1 MRKKSVA
8 HLQAALRRENGSCI
22 RHTMKDRL
30 PTPAI
35 VLCVLLMLNLARASA
50 ADPQGERKEAPRESK
65 DIAYVEGGH
74 EQQRLDIYLPSSP
87 GPHPLI
93 VYVHGGAWRGGSKND
108 QPLGKLVAQ
117 GFAVA
122 SVDYRLS
129 TVAPFPAQMH
139 DIKAAIRFLRARA
152 GEYGLD
158 TKRFAIAG
166 SSAGGHLA
174 ALAGVTNGNA
184 ELEGTLGA
192 HRDQSSAVQAI
203 ISLFGASDLTTILAQ
218 STPHGLKMRVPAL
231 ELLLGGQPDAKPGL
245 ARLASPV
252 FQAGSHAP
260 PLLLIHGDQDPQMPI
275 NQAHE
280 LHGRYKELARPVEFQ
295 VIHGAAHGGP
305 KFYDDE
311 RTALMRAFLAKHLDG
326 KR

>member
-1 MRKKSVA
+1 M
-8 HLQAALRRENGSCI
+8 N
-22 RHTMKDRL
+22 L
-30 PTPAI
+30 PR
-35 VLCVLLMLNLARASA
+35 LARAIAICILLTLNPGTAFA
-50 ADPQGERKEAPRESK
+50 AESPGARAVAAKEFK

-74 EQQRLDIYLPSSP
+74 EQQRLDIFLPANP

-93 VYVHGGAWRGGSKND
+93 VYVHGGAWRGGSKKD

-122 SVDYRLS
+122 STDYRLS
-129 TVAPFPAQMH
+129 TVAPFPAQVH
-139 DIKAAIRFLRARA
+139 DIKAAIRFLRAKA
-152 GEYGLD
+152 GEYDLD
-158 TKRFAIAG
+158 AKRFAIVG

-174 ALAGVTNGNA
+174 ALAGVTNGNS

-192 HRDQSSAVQAI
+192 HRDQSSGVQAI

-218 STPHGLKMRVPAL
+218 STPNGLKMRVPAL
-231 ELLLGGQPDAKPGL
+231 DLLLGGQPDAKPEL

-252 FQAGSHAP
+252 FQAGRHSP

-275 NQAHE
+275 AQAHE
-280 LHGRYKELARPVEFQ
+280 LHDRYKALGLPVEFH
-295 VIHGAAHGGP
+295 IIEGAAHGGA
-305 KFYDDE
+305 KFYDDV
-311 RTALMRAFLAKHLDG
+311 RTALMLAFLTKHLGG

>member
-1 MRKKSVA
+1 MN
-8 HLQAALRRENGSCI
+8 RRTFLHAS
-22 RHTMKDRL
+22 L
-30 PTPAI
+30 AAI
-35 VLCVLLMLNLARASA
+35 VFHPCISFAAETAR
-50 ADPQGERKEAPRESK
+50 ELK
-65 DIAYVEGGH
+65 DIAYVGGEH
-74 EQQRLDIYLPSSP
+74 ELQKLDIYLPANP

-108 QPLGKLVAQ
+108 MPLGKLVAQ

-139 DIKAAIRFLRARA
+139 DIKAAIRFLRAKA

-158 TKRFAIAG
+158 ARRFAIAG

-174 ALAGVTNGNA
+174 ALAGVTAGNA
-184 ELEGTLGA
+184 ELEGSLGA
-192 HRDQSSAVQAI
+192 HRDQSSAVQTI

-218 STPHGLKMRVPAL
+218 STPQGLKMREPAL
-231 ELLLGGQPDAKPGL
+231 QLLLGGQPDTKADL

-252 FQAGSHAP
+252 FQVAAHAP

-280 LHGRYKELARPVEFQ
+280 LQGRYEALGLPVEFH
-295 VIHGAAHGGP
+295 VIHGAKHGGGQ
-305 KFYDDE
+305 FYDDE
-311 RTALMRAFLAKHLDG
+311 RIALMHAFLKKHLHG
-326 KR
+326 SQ

>member
-1 MRKKSVA
+1 MRFPRA
-8 HLQAALRRENGSCI
+8 RFA
-22 RHTMKDRL
+22 T
-30 PTPAI
+30 
-35 VLCVLLMLNLARASA
+35 VLCALILVNLTLVFA
-50 ADPQGERKEAPRESK
+50 ADATREFR
-65 DIAYVEGGH
+65 DIAYVAGGH
-74 EQQRLDIYLPSSP
+74 EMQRLDIFLPAGA

-93 VYVHGGAWRGGSKND
+93 VYVHGGAWRGGSKKD

-139 DIKAAIRFLRARA
+139 DIKAAIRFLRAKA

-158 TKRFAIAG
+158 PKRFAIAG

-174 ALAGVTNGNA
+174 ALAGVTNGNP
-184 ELEGTLGA
+184 ELAGTLGA
-192 HRDQSSAVQAI
+192 HREQSSGVQAI

-218 STPHGLKMRVPAL
+218 STPQGLKMRMPAL
-231 ELLLGGQPDAKPGL
+231 ELLLGGQPDAKTDL

-252 FQAGSHAP
+252 FQADKHSP

-275 NQAHE
+275 AQAHE
-280 LHGRYKELARPVEFQ
+280 LHDRYKALGLPVEFH
-295 VIHGAAHGGP
+295 IIEGAAHGGA

-311 RTALMRAFLAKHLDG
+311 RTALMHAFLTKYLG
-326 KR
+326 EKR

>member
-1 MRKKSVA
+1 M
-8 HLQAALRRENGSCI
+8 
-22 RHTMKDRL
+22 
-30 PTPAI
+30 
-35 VLCVLLMLNLARASA
+35 NLTRAFA
-50 ADPQGERKEAPRESK
+50 ADATREFR
-65 DIAYVEGGH
+65 DIAYVAAGH
-74 EQQRLDIYLPSSP
+74 EMQRLDIFLPAGA

-93 VYVHGGAWRGGSKND
+93 VYVHGGAWRGGSKKD

-139 DIKAAIRFLRARA
+139 DIKAAIRFLRAKA

-158 TKRFAIAG
+158 PKRFAIAG

-174 ALAGVTNGNA
+174 ALAGVTNGNP

-192 HRDQSSAVQAI
+192 HREQSSGVQAI

-218 STPHGLKMRVPAL
+218 STPPGLKMRVPAL
-231 ELLLGGQPDAKPGL
+231 ELLLGGQPDAKPDL

-252 FQAGSHAP
+252 FQVDKHSP

-275 NQAHE
+275 AQAQQ
-280 LHGRYKELARPVEFQ
+280 LHDRYKAFSLPVEFH
-295 VIHGAAHGGP
+295 IIEGAAHGGA

-311 RTALMRAFLAKHLDG
+311 RAVLMLAFLKKHLAG
-326 KR
+326 KH